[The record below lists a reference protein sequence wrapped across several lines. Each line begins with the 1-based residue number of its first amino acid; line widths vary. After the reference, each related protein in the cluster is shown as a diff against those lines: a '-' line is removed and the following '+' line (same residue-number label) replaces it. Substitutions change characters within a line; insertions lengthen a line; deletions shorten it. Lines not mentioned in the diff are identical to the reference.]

1 MTNVSIRFMNY
12 NDEPINIQVEP
23 VAGFYVLNKGEEIE
37 IVSESET
44 SSASFALDE
53 NGSTRYLTIY
63 HNDEYFIVLNG
74 KRVHCSQYLTKL

>member
-1 MTNVSIRFMNY
+1 MTTVSIRFLNY

-44 SSASFALDE
+44 SGASFNLYE
-53 NGSTRYLTIY
+53 HGSTRYLKIC
-63 HNDEYFIVLNG
+63 HNDEYFVVLNG
-74 KRVHCSQYLTKL
+74 KRVHCS